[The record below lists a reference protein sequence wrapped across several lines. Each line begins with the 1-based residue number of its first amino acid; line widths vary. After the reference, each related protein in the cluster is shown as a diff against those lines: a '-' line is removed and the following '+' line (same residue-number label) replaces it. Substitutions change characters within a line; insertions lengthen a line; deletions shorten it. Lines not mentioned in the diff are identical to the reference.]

1 MDTWHKSAVCML
13 KLMLYCRLVRTN
25 LKVRVRSRSGKL
37 PLNLSDDKTC
47 KIGVMTPRSTSM
59 YKLSCTISRHLFDP
73 TEPDRIHK
81 LSNMYIED
89 FLLQDL
95 RPCTLSGHKLS
106 RSSFGLQDLSRFG
119 FLFWNVDMCGIK
131 PVNLLSRPHA
141 WRLHQCCGCR
151 GPVGG
156 LETFLNVSFQELQ

>member
-1 MDTWHKSAVCML
+1 ML

-25 LKVRVRSRSGKL
+25 LNQRVRSRSGKL

-59 YKLSCTISRHLFDP
+59 YQLSCTISRHLFDP

-81 LSNMYIED
+81 LSNMYIEC

-95 RPCTLSGHKLS
+95 RPCTVSGHN
-106 RSSFGLQDLSRFG
+106 FQDLLLIFKIFLVLDFCFG
-119 FLFWNVDMCGIK
+119 MWTCAESNLSTCCQGLMPGDFTSAVD
-131 PVNLLSRPHA
+131 VVALLEA
-141 WRLHQCCGCR
+141 
-151 GPVGG
+151 
-156 LETFLNVSFQELQ
+156 